1 MASPL
6 YEASF
11 QYKSLLNLLLSPML
25 SKRFSIKMLASAFV
39 LVMALCVSAYAATKT
54 GSWSVN
60 PADFRYDMSL
70 YFALSDRSLEDLE
83 KYEIGAFV
91 DDECRGVAE
100 RLELTDGESCLYM
113 RIRSNTAQGAEVEF
127 RIREKDSEEYT
138 LLKPESG
145 EAFIF
150 KSNERVG
157 MPSTPFI
164 LDRYFNISVSA
175 AEHGGI
181 VDFTDGWYKQGSQLM
196 LMAVADEGC
205 HFVQW
210 SDGNTEAERILTV
223 EESISLQA
231 SFAVN
236 IYKVV
241 FSIDGEVYRSL
252 ELAYGTAIPVPEAPA
267 KEGYTF
273 SGWGDVPGTVPA
285 SDLEFYGTYN
295 LNRHMIV
302 FRIGD
307 EVIFEGEMPYGSE
320 IVAPEPP
327 VKEGHTFAGWGPM
340 PSVMPDSAVE
350 VIGSYSVNSY
360 TLTFDIDG
368 VVYSTETLAYG
379 SVIAVPVN
387 VPEKDGHVFMGWG
400 DVPVTMPAYDLTV
413 SGTYAVNHYTLTFRI
428 GEEILFTGEQ
438 PYGSEIVAPEVPER
452 EGYTFSGWGEVPATM
467 PSRNLEITGSYDPL
481 KYTLTFKIDEEVIF
495 SESVDFGSVIVAPEA
510 PEKEGYSFTGWG
522 VVPATMPAS
531 DLELTGTYEINYYN
545 LVFKVGDE
553 VVLSAQVPYGTEIV
567 APEVAE
573 KEGYSFSG
581 WGEVPST
588 MPAKDLEISGSYEV
602 NSYKITFIIDGEVIS
617 ETTLAYGDTVVEPT
631 VPEKEGYSFAGW
643 EALPATMPAR
653 DVEVVGAY
661 SINYYVLTV
670 YLNDE
675 VYFEARLAYGSE
687 IEVPEPELEAGD
699 IFNGWDEEI
708 PSVMPAHDVQIHGTV
723 EKRPTSAVSGVID
736 GEVCDVYSISG
747 VLLYRGVNVE
757 DVKSVLSPG
766 VYIVGGKKMT
776 VK

>member
-1 MASPL
+1 
-6 YEASF
+6 
-11 QYKSLLNLLLSPML
+11 
-25 SKRFSIKMLASAFV
+25 MLASAFV

>member
-1 MASPL
+1 
-6 YEASF
+6 
-11 QYKSLLNLLLSPML
+11 
-25 SKRFSIKMLASAFV
+25 MLASAFV

-70 YFALSDRSLEDLE
+70 YFALSDRSLEDLD

-196 LMAVADEGC
+196 LMAVPDEGC

-495 SESVDFGSVIVAPEA
+495 SESVDCGSVIEAPEA

-588 MPAKDLEISGSYEV
+588 MPANDLEISGSYEV

>member
-39 LVMALCVSAYAATKT
+39 LVMALCVSAYAASKT

-70 YFALSDRSLEDLE
+70 YFALSDRSLEDLD

-164 LDRYFNISVSA
+164 LDRYFKISVSA

-452 EGYTFSGWGEVPATM
+452 EGYTFSGWGEMPATM

-495 SESVDFGSVIVAPEA
+495 SESVDCGSVIEAPEA

-588 MPAKDLEISGSYEV
+588 MPANDLEISGSYEV

>member
-1 MASPL
+1 
-6 YEASF
+6 
-11 QYKSLLNLLLSPML
+11 ML

-70 YFALSDRSLEDLE
+70 YFALSDRSLEDLD

-145 EAFIF
+145 EAFFF

-368 VVYSTETLAYG
+368 VVYSTETLTYG

-495 SESVDFGSVIVAPEA
+495 SESVDCGSVIEAPEA

-588 MPAKDLEISGSYEV
+588 MPANDLEISGSYEV

-736 GEVCDVYSISG
+736 GEVCDIYSISG

-757 DVKSVLSPG
+757 EVKSVLSPG

>member
-70 YFALSDRSLEDLE
+70 YFALSDRSLEDLD

-145 EAFIF
+145 ETFIF

-267 KEGYTF
+267 NEGYTF

-495 SESVDFGSVIVAPEA
+495 SESVDCGSVIEAPEA

>member
-196 LMAVADEGC
+196 LMAVPDEGC

-295 LNRHMIV
+295 LNRHVIV

-495 SESVDFGSVIVAPEA
+495 SESVDCGSVIEAPEA

>member
-1 MASPL
+1 
-6 YEASF
+6 
-11 QYKSLLNLLLSPML
+11 
-25 SKRFSIKMLASAFV
+25 
-39 LVMALCVSAYAATKT
+39 
-54 GSWSVN
+54 
-60 PADFRYDMSL
+60 
-70 YFALSDRSLEDLE
+70 
-83 KYEIGAFV
+83 
-91 DDECRGVAE
+91 
-100 RLELTDGESCLYM
+100 
-113 RIRSNTAQGAEVEF
+113 
-127 RIREKDSEEYT
+127 
-138 LLKPESG
+138 
-145 EAFIF
+145 
-150 KSNERVG
+150 
-157 MPSTPFI
+157 
-164 LDRYFNISVSA
+164 
-175 AEHGGI
+175 
-181 VDFTDGWYKQGSQLM
+181 
-196 LMAVADEGC
+196 
-205 HFVQW
+205 
-210 SDGNTEAERILTV
+210 
-223 EESISLQA
+223 
-231 SFAVN
+231 
-236 IYKVV
+236 
-241 FSIDGEVYRSL
+241 
-252 ELAYGTAIPVPEAPA
+252 
-267 KEGYTF
+267 
-273 SGWGDVPGTVPA
+273 
-285 SDLEFYGTYN
+285 
-295 LNRHMIV
+295 
-302 FRIGD
+302 
-307 EVIFEGEMPYGSE
+307 
-320 IVAPEPP
+320 
-327 VKEGHTFAGWGPM
+327 
-340 PSVMPDSAVE
+340 
-350 VIGSYSVNSY
+350 
-360 TLTFDIDG
+360 
-368 VVYSTETLAYG
+368 
-379 SVIAVPVN
+379 
-387 VPEKDGHVFMGWG
+387 
-400 DVPVTMPAYDLTV
+400 
-413 SGTYAVNHYTLTFRI
+413 
-428 GEEILFTGEQ
+428 
-438 PYGSEIVAPEVPER
+438 
-452 EGYTFSGWGEVPATM
+452 M

-495 SESVDFGSVIVAPEA
+495 SESVDCGSVIEAPEA

>member
-1 MASPL
+1 
-6 YEASF
+6 
-11 QYKSLLNLLLSPML
+11 
-25 SKRFSIKMLASAFV
+25 MLASAFV

-70 YFALSDRSLEDLE
+70 YFALSDRSLEDLD

-145 EAFIF
+145 EAFFF

-428 GEEILFTGEQ
+428 GDEILFTGEQ

-495 SESVDFGSVIVAPEA
+495 SESVDCGSVIVAPEA

-588 MPAKDLEISGSYEV
+588 MPATDLEISGSYEV

-617 ETTLAYGDTVVEPT
+617 ETTLAYGDTVAEPT

>member
-1 MASPL
+1 
-6 YEASF
+6 
-11 QYKSLLNLLLSPML
+11 ML

-70 YFALSDRSLEDLE
+70 YFALSDRSLEDLD

-196 LMAVADEGC
+196 LMAVPDEGC

-495 SESVDFGSVIVAPEA
+495 SESVDCGSVIEAPEA

-588 MPAKDLEISGSYEV
+588 MPANDLEISGSYEV

>member
-1 MASPL
+1 
-6 YEASF
+6 
-11 QYKSLLNLLLSPML
+11 ML

-70 YFALSDRSLEDLE
+70 YFALSDRSLEDLD

-368 VVYSTETLAYG
+368 AVYSTETLAYG

-452 EGYTFSGWGEVPATM
+452 EGYTFSGWGEMPATM

-495 SESVDFGSVIVAPEA
+495 SESVDCGSVIEAPEA

-588 MPAKDLEISGSYEV
+588 MPANDLEISGSYEV

-617 ETTLAYGDTVVEPT
+617 ETTLAYGDTVAEPT

>member
-70 YFALSDRSLEDLE
+70 YFALSDRSLEDLD

-196 LMAVADEGC
+196 LMAVPDEGC

-495 SESVDFGSVIVAPEA
+495 SESVDCGSVIEAPEA

-588 MPAKDLEISGSYEV
+588 MPANDLEISGSYEV

>member
-1 MASPL
+1 
-6 YEASF
+6 
-11 QYKSLLNLLLSPML
+11 
-25 SKRFSIKMLASAFV
+25 MLASAFV

-70 YFALSDRSLEDLE
+70 YFALSDRSLEDLD

-368 VVYSTETLAYG
+368 AVYSTETLAYG

-452 EGYTFSGWGEVPATM
+452 EGYTFSGWGEMPATM

-495 SESVDFGSVIVAPEA
+495 SESVDCGSVIEAPEA

-588 MPAKDLEISGSYEV
+588 MPANDLEISGSYEV

-617 ETTLAYGDTVVEPT
+617 ETTLAYGDTVAEPT